1 MPMDKQQ
8 FANYIDCFNR
18 NDFAGFSRYYADDV
32 VLELPKK
39 ELRGRDA
46 IVDFYRVV
54 KARVRET
61 LKINE
66 VIVDAEGLAAE
77 VDTEFFGL
85 EDWPDFI
92 VAPLKKGGS
101 IRLVSFVHYRIRAGK
116 FAHIKSARFR
126 TLSM

>member
-1 MPMDKQQ
+1 MPMDKEQ

-18 NDFAGFSRYYADDV
+18 SDFAGFSRYYADDV

-39 ELRGRDA
+39 ELRGREA

-61 LKINE
+61 LQINN
-66 VIVDAEGLAAE
+66 VIVDNAGLAAE
-77 VDTEFFGL
+77 IDTEFYGL

-92 VAPLKKGGS
+92 VAPLRKGGS
-101 IRLVSFVHYRIRAGK
+101 IRIVSFVHYRIRAGR
-116 FAHIKSARFR
+116 FTHIKSARLR
-126 TLSM
+126 TL

>member
-1 MPMDKQQ
+1 MNKAL
-8 FANYIDCFNR
+8 FADYIDCFNR

-46 IVDFYRVV
+46 IVEFYRVV

-61 LKINE
+61 LQVNN
-66 VIVDAEGLAAE
+66 VIVDADGLAAE
-77 VDTEFFGL
+77 IDTEFYGL

-92 VAPLKKGGS
+92 VAPLKKGCS
-101 IRLVSFVHYRIRAGK
+101 IRLVSLVHYRIHAGK
-116 FAHIKSARFR
+116 FTHIKSARLR
-126 TLSM
+126 TLST

>member
-1 MPMDKQQ
+1 MNKEL

-18 NDFAGFSRYYADDV
+18 NDFAGFSRHYADAV

-61 LKINE
+61 LQINQ

-77 VDTEFFGL
+77 VDTEFYGL

-92 VAPLKKGGS
+92 VAPLQKGGI
-101 IRLVSFVHYRIRAGK
+101 IRIVSFVHYEIRGGL
-116 FAHIKSARFR
+116 FTHIKSARFR
-126 TLSM
+126 TLSL